1 MKLMTFR
8 FGIGARL
15 AAGFA
20 IMVALLVAVTVKYVA
35 NVQGLNADLVQ
46 INDVNAVKQRYAMGL
61 SGAVHDRAIV
71 LRDVVLLDGP
81 ERDAAIAAMSEMAQ
95 AYATA
100 EAGLMQQMQRVAVS
114 QTERALV
121 DRIAQ
126 IRARTNPLEDRVI
139 ALRQADDTP
148 AAVEALA
155 QVRPVFDEWLTSVSA
170 LLDYLR
176 AENDR
181 ITGDVRATTGAFL
194 SVALVGL
201 GLAVLV
207 ALATAFL
214 VARSIQRPVAGLSA
228 TMVQMSRGDYRLAV
242 PYRSQR
248 DEIGDMARTV
258 ELFREA
264 LVKAEELKGAQMA
277 QQEQARA
284 RAEGEAARQARVVRD
299 VSAGLARLADGD
311 LTQPIASPA
320 NDPFPAEYE
329 ALRTAYNEVIDR
341 LAGTMARIGAVS
353 AAVRAGSGEINEA
366 AQDLSARAETQ
377 AATLEQSAAALNELA
392 QSVRSTASS
401 AAAAEN
407 ASQSNRRNA
416 ESGAQIVREAVEA
429 MRGIEHSSKQIT
441 QIIGVIDDIAFQTN
455 LLALNA
461 GVEAARAGEAGRGFA
476 VVASE
481 VRGLAQRA
489 SDSARQ
495 IKALIR
501 ESASQVDAGSALV
514 ERTGASLEGIVQR
527 ASEVSDLV
535 AEIAKAA
542 AEQAA
547 GLDEI
552 NTGVNQLD
560 QVTQR
565 NAAAAE
571 KTTAASTALL
581 QKAEDLAL
589 ELSGFRTPD
598 HLRPAS
604 ELAADQR
611 PRPAPRDSDRPA
623 NAIGTASRAKRAV
636 GQGMGQGAW
645 ASF

>member
-1 MKLMTFR
+1 
-8 FGIGARL
+8 
-15 AAGFA
+15 
-20 IMVALLVAVTVKYVA
+20 
-35 NVQGLNADLVQ
+35 
-46 INDVNAVKQRYAMGL
+46 
-61 SGAVHDRAIV
+61 
-71 LRDVVLLDGP
+71 
-81 ERDAAIAAMSEMAQ
+81 
-95 AYATA
+95 
-100 EAGLMQQMQRVAVS
+100 
-114 QTERALV
+114 
-121 DRIAQ
+121 
-126 IRARTNPLEDRVI
+126 
-139 ALRQADDTP
+139 
-148 AAVEALA
+148 
-155 QVRPVFDEWLTSVSA
+155 
-170 LLDYLR
+170 
-176 AENDR
+176 
-181 ITGDVRATTGAFL
+181 
-194 SVALVGL
+194 
-201 GLAVLV
+201 
-207 ALATAFL
+207 
-214 VARSIQRPVAGLSA
+214 
-228 TMVQMSRGDYRLAV
+228 
-242 PYRSQR
+242 
-248 DEIGDMARTV
+248 
-258 ELFREA
+258 
-264 LVKAEELKGAQMA
+264 
-277 QQEQARA
+277 
-284 RAEGEAARQARVVRD
+284 
-299 VSAGLARLADGD
+299 
-311 LTQPIASPA
+311 
-320 NDPFPAEYE
+320 
-329 ALRTAYNEVIDR
+329 
-341 LAGTMARIGAVS
+341 
-353 AAVRAGSGEINEA
+353 
-366 AQDLSARAETQ
+366 
-377 AATLEQSAAALNELA
+377 
-392 QSVRSTASS
+392 
-401 AAAAEN
+401 
-407 ASQSNRRNA
+407 
-416 ESGAQIVREAVEA
+416 VREAVEA

-481 VRGLAQRA
+481 VRALAQRA

-611 PRPAPRDSDRPA
+611 RRPAPRDSDRPA